1 MPKMRPQP
9 PDRTKKPGK
18 MGRKGIPPSEWE
30 AVLEALKLG
39 HLDKDACILGGVSRD
54 SFYEKIRNDADFS
67 DKVNKARLKAK
78 DMCIKMIR
86 KTALTRWTAAAWW
99 LERKHRDEFA
109 VKYIQDGE
117 QKHVHDFSPKAKEL
131 LKNLSDEEASNV

>member
-1 MPKMRPQP
+1 MPKIRPTP
-9 PDRTKKPGK
+9 PDRTKKPEK
-18 MGRKGIPPSEWE
+18 RGRKKITPSEWD

-39 HLDKDACILGGVSRD
+39 HLNGDACILGGVSED
-54 SFYEKIRNDADFS
+54 SFYNKIKTDPEFS
-67 DKVNKARLKAK
+67 EKVNKAKLKAK

-99 LERKHRDEFA
+99 LERKYRDEFA

-131 LKNLSDEEASNV
+131 LKSLSDEEASNV